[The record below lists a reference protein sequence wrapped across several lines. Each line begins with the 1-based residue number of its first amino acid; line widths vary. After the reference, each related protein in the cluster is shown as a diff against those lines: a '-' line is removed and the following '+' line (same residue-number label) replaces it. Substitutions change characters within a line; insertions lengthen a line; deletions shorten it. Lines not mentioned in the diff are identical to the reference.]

1 MSSPT
6 RPRQAT
12 FAAGLIIGGSVLLVL
27 SAFDSLSGLQSL
39 EMRDAAEEFLS
50 RPFGDGL
57 GIDVDG
63 VLGLLRVLTMIAAAT
78 ATAMAVLGGYVLQ
91 RSRPARLALSVLAP
105 VLAVTG
111 LVSGGIFAPVVTVA
125 VVMLWLQPARDWFD
139 GIERRP
145 EPERAPDRKPS
156 AVWPPPTPPTPPA
169 GPAAPPSSS
178 EPRAYP
184 GFGAA
189 PQPGFPLQAPQP
201 GAPAS
206 YPTYGAPQPG
216 PYGAPRPSASARPP
230 AVLWACVVAWSF
242 SGLVAGMMLI
252 TALVVGLA
260 PDLVLEEVRRRDASL
275 ADDLTDDR
283 LAATAVVAVVLV
295 LWSVVAA
302 VFTWFAFRRAR
313 WGQVALLVSAG
324 LAGAFCLV
332 GVAVGSFPLVLPMAG
347 CVAAFALLM
356 RPEVRA
362 WYAGRGTI

>member
-1 MSSPT
+1 MSSPI

-78 ATAMAVLGGYVLQ
+78 ATAMAVLGVYVLQ

-156 AVWPPPTPPTPPA
+156 AVWPPPTPPAPPA
-169 GPAAPPSSS
+169 GPVAPPSSS

-189 PQPGFPLQAPQP
+189 PQPGVPPQAPQP
-201 GAPAS
+201 GAPAP

-216 PYGAPRPSASARPP
+216 PYGAPRPPASARPP
-230 AVLWACVVAWSF
+230 AVLWACVVAWSL
-242 SGLVAGMMLI
+242 SGLVAAMMLM
-252 TALVVGLA
+252 TAIVVGLA

-275 ADDLTDDR
+275 ADELTDDR
-283 LAATAVVAVVLV
+283 LAATAVVAVLLV
-295 LWSVVAA
+295 VWSVAA
-302 VFTWFAFRRAR
+302 SVVTWFAFRRAR
-313 WGQVALLVSAG
+313 WGQMALLVSAG
-324 LAGAFCLV
+324 GAGAVCLL
-332 GVAVGSFPLVLPMAG
+332 GVAVGSLPLVLPLAG